1 MCYRRITVSLLAA
14 AIAGMGMAQAVASS
28 TPLADLVGQGQV
40 TWTPNVS
47 AGTTVGQSACNGT
60 YFGSGVLTCQSEVY
74 GTAYVNGDVVVVGAF
89 TRACQPGTL
98 AQGLCEPGTQVTR
111 NDIFAYRADTG
122 LVDPNFA
129 PQLDK
134 GPAWTVIPGPA
145 GSDTVYVGGSFTSVN
160 GTTRK
165 GLVQLRV
172 DPDVTTGPDAD
183 GSIVTG
189 FKANVSNTVRDLA
202 LSP

>member
-1 MCYRRITVSLLAA
+1 MRYRRIAVALLAA
-14 AIAGMGMAQAVASS
+14 AIASIGTLPLTTGQAGASS
-28 TPLADLVGQGQV
+28 QHLADLVGQGPV

-47 AGTTVGQSACNGT
+47 AGTTVGQSACDGT

-111 NDIFAYRADTG
+111 NDIFAYRAGTG

-183 GSIVTG
+183 GSI
-189 FKANVSNTVRDLA
+189 
-202 LSP
+202 